1 MQRKN
6 QSRKENQVKEHS
18 HEVMPLNNL
27 SPSGS
32 IASSECLGKHD
43 STKGISSSVSTVGI
57 HFTTIV
63 TSLDVD
69 LSLVDETDYLDIGR
83 SSCELDTF

>member
-1 MQRKN
+1 
-6 QSRKENQVKEHS
+6 
-18 HEVMPLNNL
+18 MPLNDL
-27 SPSGS
+27 SPGGS

-43 STKGISSSVSTVGI
+43 STKGISSSISSVGI
-57 HFTTIV
+57 HLTTII

-69 LSLVDETDYLDIGR
+69 LGLVDETDYLNVGR